1 MHAMTCQPGRAI
13 APVARVAIASARGAR
28 DRGASRPRGVAS
40 KGRSNVVAERKKK
53 YLHHLRLVARRA
65 SGGDAAGADEDDD
78 PYTMGGEFFEE
89 WEREMVKFWRL
100 WNEEH
105 ARHRIRDNDIV
116 WMVRLGR
123 EIPAFAKPETVAAGA
138 KKLRA
143 LLPDAHVPIMI
154 QREPGIVADGID
166 FVRASRSILDLQD
179 LLCSSD
185 HCRDVTRV
193 IERAPRL
200 LLCED
205 VRAEVNA
212 AKRRLEEI
220 APSCDAKKAISEYP
234 EEIITRI
241 QLYDEYSDL
250 PVSLQNIIAETS
262 DDDENEAAD
271 AYDARWND
279 WERESSGGDG
289 VGLVSNPGRRGLDE
303 NSWDNQYAS
312 PDSAEWMIDGYW
324 ETEESESDDG
334 GGSRGAQPLA
344 KSAYRLRVEAAAAR
358 GETLEEPAW
367 SSKNNNVVSNRDEGG
382 DGENNF
388 EGNMDAFCDDDPSA
402 DECRVFD

>member
-1 MHAMTCQPGRAI
+1 M
-13 APVARVAIASARGAR
+13 
-28 DRGASRPRGVAS
+28 
-40 KGRSNVVAERKKK
+40 
-53 YLHHLRLVARRA
+53 
-65 SGGDAAGADEDDD
+65 
-78 PYTMGGEFFEE
+78 
-89 WEREMVKFWRL
+89 
-100 WNEEH
+100 
-105 ARHRIRDNDIV
+105 
-116 WMVRLGR
+116 
-123 EIPAFAKPETVAAGA
+123 
-138 KKLRA
+138 
-143 LLPDAHVPIMI
+143 
-154 QREPGIVADGID
+154 
-166 FVRASRSILDLQD
+166 
-179 LLCSSD
+179 
-185 HCRDVTRV
+185 TRV

-200 LLCED
+200 LLCDD

-289 VGLVSNPGRRGLDE
+289 DGLVSNPGRRGLDE

-324 ETEESESDDG
+324 ETEESESDG
-334 GGSRGAQPLA
+334 GGGGGRGA
-344 KSAYRLRVEAAAAR
+344 
-358 GETLEEPAW
+358 
-367 SSKNNNVVSNRDEGG
+367 GG
-382 DGENNF
+382 D
-388 EGNMDAFCDDDPSA
+388 SV
-402 DECRVFD
+402 RVRRDIHGRRRRRSTGRQTSSRRRRSRRRTRVSESR